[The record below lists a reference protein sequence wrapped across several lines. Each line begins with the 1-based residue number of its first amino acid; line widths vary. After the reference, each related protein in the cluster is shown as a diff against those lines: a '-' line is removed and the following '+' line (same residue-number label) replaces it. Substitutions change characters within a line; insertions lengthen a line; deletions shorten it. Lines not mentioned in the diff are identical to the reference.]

1 MNNKTININNRI
13 LSEVKEKLFEV
24 LSKYNNNTK
33 VNQSY
38 GEIYVIEYDLDT
50 NDAYLYDAG
59 EFILKSNEYKFNVNE
74 DLNIK
79 EIIAIKKVINKYE
92 FVEFYKGKIFISE
105 YRLTRFELTPD
116 DIEEVT
122 EILRQDE
129 LQPGDFAD
137 PDDYD
142 DYIKDLMNNRYR
154 YWDEDDNEG
163 LIVPDGRLLFIE
175 YSQNNNHPYIVSEEL
190 SKLIKYTLVG
200 GN

>member
-1 MNNKTININNRI
+1 MCNKTININNRI

-24 LSKYNNNTK
+24 LSKYNSDTK

-38 GEIYVIEYDLDT
+38 GEVYVIEYDLDT
-50 NDAYLYDAG
+50 NDTYLYDVG

-79 EIIAIKKVINKYE
+79 EIIAVKKVINKYE
-92 FVEFYKGKIFISE
+92 FVEFYKGKIFISR
-105 YRLTRFELTPD
+105 YRLVRFELTPD
-116 DIEEVT
+116 DIETAT

-129 LQPGDFAD
+129 LQPEDFAD

-142 DYIKDLMNNRYR
+142 DYIKDLMNNKYR

-190 SKLIKYTLVG
+190 SKLIKYTIVG